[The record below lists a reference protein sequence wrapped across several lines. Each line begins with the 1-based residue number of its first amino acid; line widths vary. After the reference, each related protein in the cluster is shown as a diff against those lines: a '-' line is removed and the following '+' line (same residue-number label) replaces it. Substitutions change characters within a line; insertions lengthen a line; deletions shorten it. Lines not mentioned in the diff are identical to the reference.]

1 MIMSKSMEIIEHRGD
16 RYMVENSILKAEI
29 LSQALPYIQKYNNKI
44 VVIKYGGNAMINE
57 ELKMNVITDVVLLSE
72 IGVKVI
78 LVHGGGPE
86 INRTLKK
93 VGKESKFINGLRY
106 TDEETI
112 DIVQMVLAGKTN
124 KDLVKLIMQKGGNA
138 TGISGIDNMLIEA
151 EKYESEDD
159 LGYVGAVKKIHPNI
173 IVDMLDK
180 GYIPVVASVGMDE
193 DGHTYN
199 INADTAAA
207 EIASAVGAENM
218 ILVSDIPGLLE
229 DKNDENTLLPL
240 VHVYEVNSLMK
251 KEIISGGMIP
261 KVDCCVRAIRQDVK
275 KAVIID
281 GRIPHSILIE
291 MLSKD
296 GIGTMFKR

>member
-1 MIMSKSMEIIEHRGD
+1 MEI
-16 RYMVENSILKAEI
+16 NSIIKAEI

-57 ELKMNVITDVVLLSE
+57 QLKMNVISDVVLLSE

-86 INRTLKK
+86 INETLKK
-93 VGKESKFINGLRY
+93 IGKESKFINGLRY

-112 DIVQMVLAGKTN
+112 NVVQMVLAGKTN
-124 KDLVKLIMQKGGNA
+124 KDLVKLIMQRGGNA
-138 TGISGIDNMLIEA
+138 VGISGVDNMLIEA
-151 EKYESEDD
+151 EKYDNGDD
-159 LGYVGAVKKIHPNI
+159 LGYVGAIKEIHPHI
-173 IVDMLDK
+173 IVDMLNQ
-180 GYIPVVASVGMDE
+180 GYIPVIASVGMDSE
-193 DGHTYN
+193 GQTYN

-207 EIASAVGAENM
+207 EIASALKAENM

-229 DKNDENTLLPL
+229 NKDDEKTLIPL

-251 KEIISGGMIP
+251 KGIISGGMIP
-261 KVDCCVRAIRQDVK
+261 KIDCCVKAIRQNVK

>member
-1 MIMSKSMEIIEHRGD
+1 MDK
-16 RYMVENSILKAEI
+16 NSIVKAEV
-29 LSQALPYIQKYNNKI
+29 LSQALPYIQKYNSKI

-57 ELKMNVITDVVLLSE
+57 ELKMNVIKDVVLLSE

-86 INRTLKK
+86 INRTLDKM
-93 VGKESKFINGLRY
+93 GKETQFINGLRY

-112 DIVQMVLAGKTN
+112 DVVQMVLAGKTN

-138 TGISGIDNMLIEA
+138 VGISGVDNQLIIA
-151 EKYESEDD
+151 KKHESEDD
-159 LGYVGAVKKIHPNI
+159 LGYVGDVDKINPNI
-173 IVDMLDK
+173 IIDMLDK
-180 GYIPVVASVGMDE
+180 GYIPVIASVGTDE
-193 DGHTYN
+193 EGHTYN

-207 EIASAVGAENM
+207 ERAGALGAENM
-218 ILVSDIPGLLE
+218 ILVSDIPGLLA
-229 DKNDENTLLPL
+229 DKDDEGTLIPL
-240 VHVYEVNSLMK
+240 VHVYEVNSLIEK
-251 KEIISGGMIP
+251 GIIGGGMIP

-291 MLSKD
+291 MLSKE

>member
-1 MIMSKSMEIIEHRGD
+1 
-16 RYMVENSILKAEI
+16 MVNNSILKAEI

-86 INRTLKK
+86 INGTLKK
-93 VGKESKFINGLRY
+93 IGKESKFINGLRY

-112 DIVQMVLAGKTN
+112 DVVQMVLAGKTN

-159 LGYVGAVKKIHPNI
+159 LGYVGAVKEIHPNI
-173 IVDMLDK
+173 IMDMLDK
-180 GYIPVVASVGMDE
+180 GYIPVIASVGMDK

-229 DKNDENTLLPL
+229 DKDDENTLLPL
-240 VHVYEVNSLMK
+240 VHVYEVNSLMNK
-251 KEIISGGMIP
+251 GIISGGMIP
-261 KVDCCVRAIRQDVK
+261 KVDCCVRAIRQNVK

>member
-1 MIMSKSMEIIEHRGD
+1 MN
-16 RYMVENSILKAEI
+16 NSIMKAEI

-86 INRTLKK
+86 INKTLKK
-93 VGKESKFINGLRY
+93 IGKESKFINGLRY

-112 DIVQMVLAGKTN
+112 DVVQMVLAGKTN

-151 EKYESEDD
+151 EKLESEDD
-159 LGYVGAVKKIHPNI
+159 LGYVGAIKEIHPHI
-173 IVDMLDK
+173 IMDMLDK
-180 GYIPVVASVGMDE
+180 GYIPVVASVGMDVQ
-193 DGHTYN
+193 GNTYN

-229 DKNDENTLLPL
+229 DKDDENTLLPL

-251 KEIISGGMIP
+251 KGIISGGMIP
-261 KVDCCVRAIRQDVK
+261 KVECCVRAIRQDVK

>member
-1 MIMSKSMEIIEHRGD
+1 MH
-16 RYMVENSILKAEI
+16 NSILKAEI

-72 IGVKVI
+72 IGVTVI

-86 INRTLKK
+86 INKTLKK
-93 VGKESKFINGLRY
+93 IGKESKFINGLRY

-112 DIVQMVLAGKTN
+112 DVVQMVLAGKTN

-151 EKYESEDD
+151 EKLESEDD
-159 LGYVGAVKKIHPNI
+159 LGFVGAIKEIHPNI
-173 IVDMLDK
+173 IMDMLDK
-180 GYIPVVASVGMDE
+180 GYIPVVASVGMDK
-193 DGHTYN
+193 DGNTYN

-229 DKNDENTLLPL
+229 DKDDENTLLPL

-251 KEIISGGMIP
+251 KGIISGGMIP
-261 KVDCCVRAIRQDVK
+261 KIDCCVRAIRQNVK

>member
-1 MIMSKSMEIIEHRGD
+1 MD
-16 RYMVENSILKAEI
+16 RNSILKAEI

-86 INRTLKK
+86 ISKTLKK
-93 VGKESKFINGLRY
+93 IGKETKFIDGLRY
-106 TDEETI
+106 TDQETV
-112 DIVQMVLAGKTN
+112 DVVQMVLAGKTN

-138 TGISGIDNMLIEA
+138 IGISGIDNRLITA
-151 EKYESEDD
+151 KKHESQND
-159 LGYVGAVKKIHPNI
+159 LGFVGDVDQINPHI
-173 IVDMLDK
+173 ICDLLDK
-180 GYIPVVASVGMDE
+180 GYIPVVASVGTDE
-193 DGHTYN
+193 EGHTYN

-218 ILVSDIPGLLE
+218 ILVSDIPGLLRDKDNE
-229 DKNDENTLLPL
+229 DTLIPL
-240 VHVYEVNSLMK
+240 VHVYEVNSLK
-251 KEIISGGMIP
+251 DKGIIGGGMIP
-261 KVDCCVRAIRQDVK
+261 KVDCCVRAIRQNVK

-291 MLSKD
+291 MLSTE

>member
-1 MIMSKSMEIIEHRGD
+1 MH
-16 RYMVENSILKAEI
+16 NSILKAEI

-86 INRTLKK
+86 INKTLKK
-93 VGKESKFINGLRY
+93 IGKESKFINGLRY

-112 DIVQMVLAGKTN
+112 DVVQMVLAGKTN

-151 EKYESEDD
+151 EKLESEDD
-159 LGYVGAVKKIHPNI
+159 LGFVGAIKEIHPNI
-173 IVDMLDK
+173 IMDMLDK
-180 GYIPVVASVGMDE
+180 GYIPVVASVGMDK
-193 DGHTYN
+193 DGNTYN

-229 DKNDENTLLPL
+229 DKDDENTLLPL

-251 KEIISGGMIP
+251 KGIISGGMIP
-261 KVDCCVRAIRQDVK
+261 KIDCCVRAIRQNVK

>member
-1 MIMSKSMEIIEHRGD
+1 
-16 RYMVENSILKAEI
+16 MVENSILKAEI

-86 INRTLKK
+86 INQTLKK
-93 VGKESKFINGLRY
+93 TGKETKFINGLRY

-159 LGYVGAVKKIHPNI
+159 LGYVGAVKSIHPHI
-173 IVDMLDK
+173 IMDMLDK
-180 GYIPVVASVGMDE
+180 GYIPVVASVGMDK
-193 DGHTYN
+193 DGHTFN
-199 INADTAAA
+199 VNADTAAA

-251 KEIISGGMIP
+251 KGIISGGMIP
-261 KVDCCVRAIRQDVK
+261 KVDCCVRAIRQNVK

>member
-1 MIMSKSMEIIEHRGD
+1 MH
-16 RYMVENSILKAEI
+16 NSILKAEI

-86 INRTLKK
+86 INKTLKK
-93 VGKESKFINGLRY
+93 IGKESKFINGLRY

-112 DIVQMVLAGKTN
+112 DVVQMVLAGKTN

-151 EKYESEDD
+151 EKLESEDD
-159 LGYVGAVKKIHPNI
+159 LGFVGAIKEIHPNI
-173 IVDMLDK
+173 IMDMLDK
-180 GYIPVVASVGMDE
+180 GYIPVVASVGMDK
-193 DGHTYN
+193 DGNTYN

-207 EIASAVGAENM
+207 EVASAVGAENM

-229 DKNDENTLLPL
+229 DKDDENTLLPL

-251 KEIISGGMIP
+251 KGIISGGMIP
-261 KVDCCVRAIRQDVK
+261 KIDCCVRAIRQNVK

>member
-1 MIMSKSMEIIEHRGD
+1 
-16 RYMVENSILKAEI
+16 MVENSILKAEI

-44 VVIKYGGNAMINE
+44 VVIKYGGNAMVNE

-72 IGVKVI
+72 IGIKVI

-86 INRTLKK
+86 INQTLKK
-93 VGKESKFINGLRY
+93 IGKETKFINGLRY

-159 LGYVGAVKKIHPNI
+159 LGYVGAVKSIHPHI
-173 IVDMLDK
+173 IMDMLDK
-180 GYIPVVASVGMDE
+180 GYIPVVASVGMDK
-193 DGHTYN
+193 DGHTFN
-199 INADTAAA
+199 VNADTAAA

-251 KEIISGGMIP
+251 KGIISGGMIP
-261 KVDCCVRAIRQDVK
+261 KVDCCVRAIRQNVK